1 MSILQ
6 TIEFDL
12 DHGYTDDKGVNHKHV
27 VMREMTTSDQIK
39 IANDQEVKS
48 MRGNNYSID
57 LSSMKLKTDADG
69 NTDLQGNVDP
79 INMFLTQ
86 TAVAQLNTIT
96 FTQTVLELGDLKR
109 PINREV
115 FRNLKKADLEKLQIE
130 HNKLNNLDLDSIT
143 ANKNKDKEKPTP
155 LS

>member
-12 DHGYTDDKGVNHKHV
+12 DNGYTDEKGVNHKHV

-39 IANDQEVKS
+39 VANDQEVKILQK
-48 MRGNNYSID
+48 NNYSID
-57 LSSMKLKTDADG
+57 LSSMKLQADTNG
-69 NTDLQGNVDP
+69 VMDLQGNVDP
-79 INMFLTQ
+79 INMFITQ
-86 TAVAQLNTIT
+86 TAVAQLNTII

-109 PINREV
+109 PINREI
-115 FRNLKKADLEKLQIE
+115 FRNLKKSDLEKLQVQ
-130 HNKLNNLDLDSIT
+130 HNKLNELDLASI
-143 ANKNKDKEKPTP
+143 ANKQNDDKGKPVP